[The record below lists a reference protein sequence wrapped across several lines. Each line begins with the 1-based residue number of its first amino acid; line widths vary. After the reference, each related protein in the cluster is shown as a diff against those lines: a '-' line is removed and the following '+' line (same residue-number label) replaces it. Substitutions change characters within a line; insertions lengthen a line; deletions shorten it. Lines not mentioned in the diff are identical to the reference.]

1 MLRLNSPIEM
11 RASRVSTITVV
22 TSEKPAL
29 AAVVFKD
36 RRTVVLDCLRRVS
49 RDYAQ
54 IRSLISITHGKH
66 IVNAEASAAMT
77 TRE

>member
-1 MLRLNSPIEM
+1 M

-22 TSEKPAL
+22 TSEKPDF
-29 AAVVFKD
+29 AAVVLKG
-36 RRTVVLDCLRRVS
+36 RRTVVLDFIRRVS
-49 RDYAQ
+49 GDYAQ